1 MNTFRFWMFV
11 RHVGTGVILLLFAGM
26 LAAAVAQV
34 VSRYVFNS
42 PLTWSE
48 ELSRYLFIWLS
59 FLGAWVAW
67 NRREHLGID
76 MLPEVVPAH
85 LRAPLLR
92 LLEALALIFAVTSM
106 YFGQKILSV
115 SMRQPSAALR
125 IPMFWVYLSY
135 YVGMT
140 LISLEIILGW
150 LYSRIHP
157 TTEATQ

>member
-1 MNTFRFWMFV
+1 MNTFRFWLFV
-11 RHVGTGVILLLFAGM
+11 RHLGTGVILLLFAGM

-34 VSRYVFNS
+34 VSRYVFNA

-48 ELSRYLFIWLS
+48 ELSRYLFIWLA

-76 MLPEVVPAH
+76 VLPEVVPTRW
-85 LRAPLLR
+85 RAPLLR
-92 LLEALALIFAVTSM
+92 LLELLTLIFAVSSM

-125 IPMFWVYLSY
+125 IPMVWVYSSY

-140 LISLEIILGW
+140 LISAEIVLGW
-150 LYSRIHP
+150 LYNRIYP
-157 TTEATQ
+157 QAEAAQ

>member
-11 RHVGTGVILLLFAGM
+11 RHVGTGVILLLFSGM
-26 LAAAVAQV
+26 LVAAVAQV
-34 VSRYVFNS
+34 VSRYVFNA

-76 MLPEVVPAH
+76 VLPELVPT
-85 LRAPLLR
+85 RWRGPLLR
-92 LLEALALIFAVTSM
+92 LLEVLTLIFAVTSM

-125 IPMFWVYLSY
+125 IPMVWVYSSY

-140 LISLEIILGW
+140 LISIEIVLGW
-150 LYSRIHP
+150 LYARIHP
-157 TTEATQ
+157 TPEATQ

>member
-26 LAAAVAQV
+26 LVAAVAQV
-34 VSRYVFNS
+34 VSRYIFNS

-76 MLPEVVPAH
+76 VLPELVPPH
-85 LRAPLLR
+85 WRGPLMR
-92 LLEALALIFAVTSM
+92 LLEILTLIFAVTSM

-125 IPMFWVYLSY
+125 IPMVWVYSSY

-140 LISLEIILGW
+140 LISAEILLGW
-150 LYSRIHP
+150 LYTRIHP
-157 TTEATQ
+157 TSEVQQ

>member
-11 RHVGTGVILLLFAGM
+11 RHIGTGLILLLFAGM

-34 VSRYVFNS
+34 FSRYVLNA
-42 PLTWSE
+42 PLIWSE

-76 MLPEVVPAH
+76 VLPEVVPA
-85 LRAPLLR
+85 RWRGPLLR
-92 LLEALALIFAVTSM
+92 LLELLTLIFAVTSM

-125 IPMFWVYLSY
+125 LPMVWVYSSY

-140 LISLEIILGW
+140 LISLEIVLGW
-150 LYSRIHP
+150 LYTRIHP
-157 TTEATQ
+157 NAEAVQ